1 MKKLYQT
8 MIFSFFLV
16 CLPLSVSADAHEGM
30 SKSKMHGVV
39 KTDGENITLTTTGGG
54 FKLKS
59 DNGNSF
65 QLKGRIQYDYDS
77 YNFDRAEFTANPFD
91 INNNLWG
98 NSGDSAG
105 SGGELR
111 RARITAKGTV
121 AHDWAYEL
129 MINVDDDTQEAFI
142 PNGYLSYN
150 RFKPFSITLGQ
161 FKEPFS
167 MERLAS
173 SNATSAIER
182 GLILDLIPE
191 GNGQPGVVGLMFSG
205 HHAQLAHFNWAWGI
219 FADGNRDADYDV
231 DYAFTGRATVAPHMN
246 EHTFFHLGAAYS
258 HRENHGFDADRIAPG
273 QHPDLQSRY
282 RISSRLGVNL
292 YARADAPTGPVGDLR
307 LTRPFILGQLDFPD
321 SISQYGL
328 EAAFVM
334 GPFSL
339 QAEYVDVEVEGGV
352 NDPFTNFDRH
362 SDLEGDGYYIQGAW
376 TITGEQRSYKAK
388 GGYFGSIKPKGPL
401 GALELVARYEEID
414 VEHDGVIGTP
424 NDGVDSEAEKMLL
437 GINWY
442 PTNTVRFMLNYIDA
456 EADRFVNGSNAVADG
471 GDSLDGDAIS
481 FRAQY
486 AF

>member
-8 MIFSFFLV
+8 MIFSFILV

-65 QLKGRIQYDYDS
+65 QFKGRMHYDYDA
-77 YNFDRAEFTANPFD
+77 YNFDRADLA
-91 INNNLWG
+91 L
-98 NSGDSAG
+98 DSAG

-121 AHDWAYEL
+121 AHDWGYLL
-129 MINVDDDTQEAFI
+129 MLNIQDSGYPGTGGRDSDGDNITTA
-142 PNGYLSYN
+142 YLSYN
-150 RFKPFSITLGQ
+150 GFKPFSIKLGQ

-173 SNATSAIER
+173 SNAIATIER
-182 GLILDLIPE
+182 GMTLDLISE
-191 GNGQPGVVGLMFSG
+191 GQGQPGVVGVMASG
-205 HHAQLAHFNWAWGI
+205 YHAQLANFNWAWGV
-219 FADGNRDADYDV
+219 FADGHRDPDNDV
-231 DYAFTGRATVAPHMN
+231 DYAFTGRVTAAPHMS
-246 EHTFFHLGAAYS
+246 EHTFFHVGAAYS
-258 HRENHGFDADRIAPG
+258 HRERHGAHQAGQGPG
-273 QHPDLQSRY
+273 RGGNLST
-282 RISSRLGVNL
+282 RLGVNL
-292 YARADAPTGPVGDLR
+292 YGRAEGPAFGLAT
-307 LTRPFILGQLDFPD
+307 LPGGGD

-328 EAAFVM
+328 EAAFVT

-339 QAEYVDVEVEGGV
+339 QAEYVDVEVEGGR
-352 NDPFTNFDRH
+352 DPNNALQPH
-362 SDLEGDGYYIQGAW
+362 SDLEGDGYYVQGTW
-376 TITGEQRSYKAK
+376 TITGEQRRYKAN
-388 GGYFGSIKPKGPL
+388 GGVFAGVKPKGPL
-401 GALELVARYEEID
+401 GALELVARYEEVD
-414 VEHDGVIGTP
+414 VEHDGLVNMT

-442 PTNTVRFMLNYIDA
+442 PTNTIRFMLNYIDA
-456 EADRFVNGSNAVADG
+456 EADRFVNGNNAPAVG

>member
-16 CLPLSVSADAHEGM
+16 CLPLSVSAGAHEGM
-30 SKSKMHGVV
+30 SESKMHGVV

-77 YNFDRAEFTANPFD
+77 YNFDRTDFTNAIAPNARFQR
-91 INNNLWG
+91 IG
-98 NSGDSAG
+98 AAGDSAG

-129 MINVDDDTQEAFI
+129 MINVDDDTREAFI

-150 RFKPFSITLGQ
+150 GFKPFSITLGQ

-219 FADGNRDADYDV
+219 FADGNRDPDYDV

-258 HRENHGFDADRIAPG
+258 HRENHGAG
-273 QHPDLQSRY
+273 QHPDLSARY
-282 RISSRLGVNL
+282 RISSRMGVNL
-292 YARADAPTGPVGDLR
+292 YARADDPRIDTNADPEIPLGDRVR
-307 LTRPFILGQLDFPD
+307 LTRPFVLGELSNPD

-339 QAEYVDVEVEGGV
+339 QAEYVDVEVEGGNPGGV
-352 NDPFTNFDRH
+352 RH

-376 TITGEQRSYKAK
+376 TITGEQRSYKAN

-401 GALELVARYEEID
+401 GALELVARYEELD
-414 VEHDGVIGTP
+414 VEHDGLVAMA

-456 EADRFVNGSNAVADG
+456 EADRFLNGVNQ
-471 GDSLDGDAIS
+471 DSLDGDAIS